1 MPVHSAYSRNGF
13 LIQVSRNHTVS
24 SSYSIFQ
31 KPCPACASGVSVA
44 ADRCHC
50 GHVFESSVQNQS
62 PQEAALRDEEM
73 YESYLAARAE
83 QARQAARYAEEARAE
98 KPDDDQRIA
107 AAELAGEVANA
118 VEADLAAQRAKTS
131 ALRRAL
137 PVVLPPAPV
146 APAPLVLAPVAPTPV
161 AQVPVIAPN
170 PAVVTSILA
179 VRPAPPATPSPMQA
193 SPTPAARPSATTA
206 QKAAAVLAA
215 LKSAK
220 ARESVARAR
229 QAMAAEQ
236 AAAVVNPAPSVIP
249 PNSFRQDQASRAEKI
264 MEARRAPDTKD
275 CPNCTAS
282 VPLNTTRCHCG
293 FAFISGGSDMPS
305 LTLCTGDFTAL
316 RENFKLG
323 LR

>member
-1 MPVHSAYSRNGF
+1 M
-13 LIQVSRNHTVS
+13 S

-31 KPCPACASGVSVA
+31 KPCPACASSVSVA
-44 ADRCHC
+44 TDRCRC
-50 GHVFESSVQNQS
+50 GHVFESSAQDQS
-62 PQEAALRDEEM
+62 PQEAALRDEEL

-83 QARQAARYAEEARAE
+83 QARQAAHHAVEARAE
-98 KPDDDQRIA
+98 KSDDDQRMS
-107 AAELAGEVANA
+107 AAELAVEVANA
-118 VEADLAAQRAKTS
+118 VETDLATQRAKIS

-137 PVVLPPAPV
+137 PVVQPLAPV
-146 APAPLVLAPVAPTPV
+146 APAPVVLTPVAP
-161 AQVPVIAPN
+161 APVIAPLN
-170 PAVVTSILA
+170 PPVVTSILA
-179 VRPAPPATPSPMQA
+179 ARPAPPATQSPVRA
-193 SPTPAARPSATTA
+193 NPVPAARPSTTTA

-220 ARESVARAR
+220 ARERVARAR
-229 QAMAAEQ
+229 QAMAAADRP
-236 AAAVVNPAPSVIP
+236 AATTVNTTASGIP

-264 MEARRAPDTKD
+264 MAARRAPDTKD

-316 RENFKLG
+316 RDNFNLG
-323 LR
+323 LH